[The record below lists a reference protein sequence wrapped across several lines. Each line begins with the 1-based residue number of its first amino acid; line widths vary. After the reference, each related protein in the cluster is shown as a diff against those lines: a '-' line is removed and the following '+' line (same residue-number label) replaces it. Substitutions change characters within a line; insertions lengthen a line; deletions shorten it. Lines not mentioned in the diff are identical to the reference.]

1 MMCLKCFPQ
10 FTCAALFRG
19 VLGSSQHRRLVDGE
33 DGYSI
38 QLLIYV
44 VLDAR
49 IRELLD
55 AFSAKQNLLQIALNI
70 TDSLLEKQ
78 LLRLVDLVHHR
89 LVSES
94 AQLRLKLQGF
104 DSSSSSFVKVQ
115 AAFIKLG
122 MGLF

>member
-1 MMCLKCFPQ
+1 
-10 FTCAALFRG
+10 
-19 VLGSSQHRRLVDGE
+19 VDGE